1 MSNLFSSDE
10 LEREKEK
17 VANENRDLSS
27 RLEVTQNKLTA
38 QTALMEDEI
47 DSLKLDK
54 ARADTQLDELKA
66 NAVILAKKAR
76 KDYEEI
82 EDKLISEREEVKE
95 SLVKSHKA
103 EVVRLIAE
111 KASQIEALR
120 AEVSDLQGALHRARQ
135 KHSEELQQAE
145 MAREQAVA
153 LHGHE
158 KAAME
163 EQNNDLVQELDESR

>member
-1 MSNLFSSDE
+1 MSNFFSSDE

-54 ARADTQLDELKA
+54 ARADTQLNELKA

-76 KDYEEI
+76 KEYEEM

-95 SLVKSHKA
+95 SLVKAHVGA
-103 EVVRLIAE
+103 PVRG
-111 KASQIEALR
+111 R
-120 AEVSDLQGALHRARQ
+120 GGGMQGPA
-135 KHSEELQQAE
+135 
-145 MAREQAVA
+145 
-153 LHGHE
+153 GHDRIGGVG
-158 KAAME
+158 AG
-163 EQNNDLVQELDESR
+163 